1 MFPPQGVSQSA
12 QPLDGPPP
20 SPQSMG
26 AGPTGAP
33 TQFSL
38 SAIAPGTVPSQQL
51 PPEVLTAIVSS
62 AQKIAT
68 MLDGYTQA
76 TPDMAADW
84 GAVKDALQ
92 VALAKLM
99 TQGAGAMSPTATGA
113 QFPGGGVDRGIS
125 GAGTI

>member
-1 MFPPQGVSQSA
+1 MFPPQGASSQST
-12 QPLDGPPP
+12 PLDGPPP

-38 SAIAPGTVPSQQL
+38 SAVAPGMVPAQQL

-68 MLDGYTQA
+68 MLDSYAQA

-84 GAVKDALQ
+84 GMLKDQLQ
-92 VALAKLM
+92 TVLAKLM
-99 TQGAGAMSPTATGA
+99 TQGAGAMSPTATGQ